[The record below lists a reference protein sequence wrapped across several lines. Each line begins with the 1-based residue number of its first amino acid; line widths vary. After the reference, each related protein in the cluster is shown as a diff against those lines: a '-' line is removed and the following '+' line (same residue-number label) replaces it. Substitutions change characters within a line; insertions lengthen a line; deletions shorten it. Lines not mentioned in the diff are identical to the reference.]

1 MPGGRR
7 IARSA
12 IDRRVLLVVGVA
24 QAGGHTELVGDRPIE
39 VRENRIVRE
48 VLLVLMVGEAR
59 RVDVAVVVALVRV
72 EGVVVEEARRP
83 VDAVVGS
90 DEAAQL
96 ELLRELLVLRRIP
109 SEGSGQRRAVGVA
122 AERVVEIA
130 VRGHGLEVQVVG
142 DVPIEVDLQTGVLEL
157 VPVRRDA
164 PGQRVLA
171 EAVVARVLVRRLETP
186 VELPAGTEH
195 RDRDVVV
202 PVVDLRR
209 DAGRHAGV
217 GAQLHGV
224 LVGRALLVAV
234 GQVGDDIDLDS
245 IRREKANRDAARLH
259 VLVAEVVD
267 DAAARVGGAE
277 HAAEPYAADRGVGV
291 RGVRDPRGIQS
302 GRAPRPAARRRSC
315 PRRRRDRPRRASPLR

>member
-1 MPGGRR
+1 M
-7 IARSA
+7 
-12 IDRRVLLVVGVA
+12 
-24 QAGGHTELVGDRPIE
+24 
-39 VRENRIVRE
+39 
-48 VLLVLMVGEAR
+48 
-59 RVDVAVVVALVRV
+59 
-72 EGVVVEEARRP
+72 
-83 VDAVVGS
+83 
-90 DEAAQL
+90 
-96 ELLRELLVLRRIP
+96 
-109 SEGSGQRRAVGVA
+109 
-122 AERVVEIA
+122 
-130 VRGHGLEVQVVG
+130 QVVG

-209 DAGRHAGV
+209 DAGRHAGI

-234 GQVGDDIDLDS
+234 GQVGGDIDLDS
-245 IRREKANRDAARLH
+245 IGREESHGDSSRLH

-277 HAAEPYAADRGVGV
+277 HAAEPHAADRGVGV
-291 RGVRDPRGIQS
+291 RGVRDPCGIRRIGCRGRLRDAVRARGDAGTAHAERARSVDAFVVENVEVAVLRFRRHRHACINFVFGESESRTTRASSS
-302 GRAPRPAARRRSC
+302 GRASRCRHR
-315 PRRRRDRPRRASPLR
+315 